1 MIQVDGLPAEE
12 MSMDVST
19 TTSTPIKLSDSAAVK
34 VKELLA
40 REAPETELA
49 LRVAVQPGGCSG
61 LRYALYFDDQIK
73 DTDQVGDFGGVR
85 LVVDKMSAPYLTGA
99 EIDYVDE
106 LQQSGFTINNP
117 NAVSTC
123 ACGDSFH

>member
-1 MIQVDGLPAEE
+1 
-12 MSMDVST
+12 MDT
-19 TTSTPIKLSDSAAVK
+19 TTSTPITSTPDITSPVTGPIRLSDTASVK

-40 REAPETELA
+40 REAPETQLA

-85 LVVDKMSAPYLTGA
+85 LVVDKMSAPYLLGA
-99 EIDYVDE
+99 EIDYVDS

-117 NAVSTC
+117 NAQSTC

>member
-1 MIQVDGLPAEE
+1 
-12 MSMDVST
+12 MS
-19 TTSTPIKLSDSAAVK
+19 IKLSDSAAVK
-34 VKELLA
+34 VKELLN
-40 REAPETELA
+40 REAPEQIGLA

-73 DTDQVGDFGGVR
+73 DTDQTAEFGDVR
-85 LVVDKMSAPYLTGA
+85 VVVDKMSAPYLTGA
-99 EIDYVDE
+99 EIDYIDS

-117 NAVSTC
+117 NAQSTC

>member
-1 MIQVDGLPAEE
+1 MA
-12 MSMDVST
+12 
-19 TTSTPIKLSDSAAVK
+19 IKLSDSAAVK
-34 VKELLA
+34 VKELLT
-40 REAPETELA
+40 REAPEQVGLA

-73 DTDQVGDFGGVR
+73 DTDQTAEFGEVR
-85 LVVDKMSAPYLTGA
+85 VVVDKMSAPYLSGA
-99 EIDYVDE
+99 EIDYIDS

-117 NAVSTC
+117 NAQSTC

>member
-1 MIQVDGLPAEE
+1 METTT
-12 MSMDVST
+12 ST
-19 TTSTPIKLSDSAAVK
+19 PITSTPTSTPIKLSDSAAVK
-34 VKELLA
+34 VKELLQ
-40 REAPETELA
+40 REAPETQLA

-61 LRYALYFDDQIK
+61 LRYALYFDDQITEK
-73 DTDQVGDFGGVR
+73 DQVGDFEGVR

-99 EIDYVDE
+99 EIDYVDS

-117 NAVSTC
+117 NAQSTC

>member
-1 MIQVDGLPAEE
+1 
-12 MSMDVST
+12 MDT
-19 TTSTPIKLSDSAAVK
+19 TTSTPITSTPDITSPVPGPIRLSDTASVK

-40 REAPETELA
+40 REAPETQLA

-99 EIDYVDE
+99 EIDY
-106 LQQSGFTINNP
+106 
-117 NAVSTC
+117 
-123 ACGDSFH
+123 

>member
-1 MIQVDGLPAEE
+1 METAQTV
-12 MSMDVST
+12 T
-19 TTSTPIKLSDSAAVK
+19 TGITMTAAASAK

-40 REAPETELA
+40 REQSEAPLA

-73 DTDQVGDFGGVR
+73 ENDRTAEFDGVQ
-85 LVVDKMSAPYLTGA
+85 LVVDKMSVPYLGGA
-99 EIDYVDE
+99 KVDYVDT
-106 LQQSGFTINNP
+106 LQQSGFTIDNP
-117 NAVSTC
+117 NAQSTC

>member
-1 MIQVDGLPAEE
+1 
-12 MSMDVST
+12 MDT
-19 TTSTPIKLSDSAAVK
+19 TTSTPITSTPDTTTPIKLSDTASVK

-40 REAPETELA
+40 REAPETQLA

-61 LRYALYFDDQIK
+61 LRYALYFDDQITEK
-73 DTDQVGDFGGVR
+73 DQVGDFGGVR
-85 LVVDKMSAPYLTGA
+85 LVVDKMSAPYLKGA
-99 EIDYVDE
+99 EIDYVDS

-117 NAVSTC
+117 NAQSTC

>member
-1 MIQVDGLPAEE
+1 MA
-12 MSMDVST
+12 
-19 TTSTPIKLSDSAAVK
+19 IKLSDTAATK
-34 VKELLA
+34 VKELLV
-40 REAPETELA
+40 REAPEQAGLA

-73 DTDQVGDFGGVR
+73 ETDQTEDFGGVR
-85 LVVDKMSAPYLTGA
+85 VVVDKMSAPYLSGA
-99 EIDYVDE
+99 EIDYIDS

-117 NAVSTC
+117 NAQSTC